1 MIRPV
6 TRGIFRVV
14 GLPRF
19 GRQDLGYGPG
29 GAQDLFALRTGNI
42 MLDNDPRS
50 PALEMV
56 VPPAVR
62 LLADCCFVLTGA
74 ARRDVK
80 VEQGDTKSPV
90 RHGEVCFAARGS
102 LITFGAREYGFR
114 CYLCYRRAPRDPS
127 LLVGRARGRFDAVS
141 SWRDPEGR
149 IRCTRGPEYALLPSP
164 EAFLAA
170 PWETTTQLDDM
181 GLRLTSRFPVDL
193 AASPG
198 MVSAPVN
205 DGTVQLTPTGPII
218 LLRERQTVGGYPR
231 VLNVIGADV
240 DLVAQYAPHQGL
252 RLRLV
257 DISEARRVS
266 RRRERDIE
274 RLAARFGRRSR
285 LVGVRGLTAA
295 AGRPAATAPRPGLPR
310 SSRQARRK

>member
-1 MIRPV
+1 VIRAV
-6 TRGIFRVV
+6 SRGIFRVV

-42 MLDNDPRS
+42 LLDNDPGS

-62 LLADCCFVLTGA
+62 FLADCCFVITGA
-74 ARRDVK
+74 ARLDVK
-80 VEQGDTKSPV
+80 LEQGDGKVPV

-102 LITFGAREYGFR
+102 LVTFGARAYGFR
-114 CYLCYRRAPRDPS
+114 SYLCYRRAPRDFAR
-127 LLVGRARGRFDAVS
+127 LVGRARGRFDAVS
-141 SWRDPEGR
+141 SWHDPDRR
-149 IRCTRGPEYALLPSP
+149 IRCTKGPEYSLLPSP
-164 EAFLAA
+164 EEFLATA
-170 PWETTTQLDDM
+170 WETTTQLDDM
-181 GLRLTSRFPVDL
+181 GLRLTSRPPMDL
-193 AASPG
+193 PTSPG

-205 DGTVQLTPTGPII
+205 DGTVQLTSAGPII

-252 RLRLV
+252 R
-257 DISEARRVS
+257 
-266 RRRERDIE
+266 
-274 RLAARFGRRSR
+274 FR
-285 LVGVRGLTAA
+285 LVGVRGIVSA
-295 AGRPAATAPRPGLPR
+295 AGRPGASGPRPGWPP
-310 SSRQARRK
+310 SSRPARRK